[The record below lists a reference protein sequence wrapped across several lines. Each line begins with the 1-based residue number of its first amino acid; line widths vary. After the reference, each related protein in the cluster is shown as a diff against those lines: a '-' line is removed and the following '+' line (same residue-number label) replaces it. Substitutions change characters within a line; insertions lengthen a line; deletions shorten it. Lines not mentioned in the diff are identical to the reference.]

1 MSKPHSLLLLL
12 CLLVSLSSL
21 AQLSVSKDGTLATEE
36 EYDEDVV
43 DRKIYREHIP
53 LDGAAVQYIP
63 FRQDSL
69 YGFVDKNTMQFVIK
83 PKFSQVFAVYPEGAI
98 VEYSKDK
105 YDGWY
110 GLVGYNGKFKI
121 PAQFQNLYKEGN
133 VYHGLLGGVRDKSNS
148 DEHAAS
154 YTLNIYYDENGK
166 GLFEVKSRRQQSFNE
181 TDSFAWFFFNGE
193 YSIYD
198 RKGKLRKKFNKEKD
212 IHFIGIFNNT
222 LVFGKDEKNNEYPQL
237 YTGIDINGKERF
249 RLRPKEELQANGLI
263 QLNDTLFCAM
273 DANNEGVEFITAKG
287 DFLPFDINDGTVGF
301 GFRNLFP
308 YFISKQLFRVMS
320 YDDNKRK
327 MGMISKSGKMILPCV
342 YDYLGSEENGE
353 FAFLDTTTHLLG
365 FMNVDGKV
373 VVPAKIDPF
382 SAHAAEA
389 INSNLKFSDGLCL
402 SAEQKVYHTAAE
414 AEKAYEEAKA
424 DGVDDEHNPLGD
436 IRYVYYDR
444 NGNKVLT
451 LPDSITLAGNF
462 SNGLAPVIARKS
474 KGLGFI
480 DKTGKL
486 VIPTKYAIAMA
497 GAYPMPVLVIPQFI
511 NGYAY
516 LKAFKGYID
525 DKGHEYFAGK
535 RVQDHYSFS
544 H

>member
-1 MSKPHSLLLLL
+1 MSMPRSLLLLIAVL
-12 CLLVSLSSL
+12 FSAPAFS
-21 AQLSVSKDGTLATEE
+21 QFSVNKDGTISTEE
-36 EYDEDVV
+36 KEYNEDIV

-53 LDGAAVQYIP
+53 LDGAAVKYIP

-69 YGFVDKNTMQFVIK
+69 YGFVDKNTMQFIIK

-110 GLVGYNGKFKI
+110 GLVDYDGKFRI

-148 DEHAAS
+148 DEHAES
-154 YTLNIYYDENGK
+154 YTLNMYYDENGR

-212 IHFIGIFNNT
+212 VHFIGIFNNI
-222 LVFGKDEKNNEYPQL
+222 LVFGKDEKNNEYPQ
-237 YTGIDINGKERF
+237 GIDINGKEHF
-249 RLRPKEELQANGLI
+249 RLRPKQELHAYGLI

-273 DANNEGVEFITAKG
+273 DANDEEVEFVTAKG
-287 DFLPFDINDGTVGF
+287 DFLPFGINDGTIGF
-301 GFRNLFP
+301 GFRNLFS
-308 YFISKQLFRVMS
+308 YFISKRSFRVMS
-320 YDDNKRK
+320 YDENKRK
-327 MGMISKSGKMILPCV
+327 MGMISKSGKIILPCV

-353 FAFLDTTTHLLG
+353 FAFLDSATNTIG
-365 FMNVDGKV
+365 FMDLDGKV

-382 SAHAAEA
+382 SPRAADM
-389 INSNLKFSDGLCL
+389 INAPFMYSDCLCL
-402 SAEQKVYHTAAE
+402 GAERKEYHTAEE
-414 AEKAYEEAKA
+414 AKKAYEEARA
-424 DGVDDEHNPLGD
+424 DGADEDHDIYGD
-436 IRYVYYDR
+436 LRYVYYDR

-451 LPDSITLAGNF
+451 LPDSIKLAGHF
-462 SNGLAPVIARKS
+462 SNGLAPVVARKS

-486 VIPTKYAIAMA
+486 VIPTKYEIAVA
-497 GAYPMPVLVIPQFI
+497 GAYPMPYLVIPQFI
-511 NGYAY
+511 NGFAY

-535 RVQDHYSFS
+535 RVMDHYDFS